1 VSIYNPIRQRQRLPF
16 AFTYYVKA
24 CFSKRLC
31 ITVHIYIVSIYTVSE
46 EGYEHDQ
53 PKPSQ
58 PLKTRDQRHFYPFY
72 NKKKVRAKV
81 KTKVSVVS
89 IF

>member
-1 VSIYNPIRQRQRLPF
+1 MSIYNPIRQRQRLPF

-58 PLKTRDQRHFYPFY
+58 PLKTRDQRHFLSFLQQ
-72 NKKKVRAKV
+72 KESKSQGKD
-81 KTKVSVVS
+81 
-89 IF
+89 